1 MTQLAG
7 EVADGIVTH
16 PTNASPRYLRE
27 RTAPNLEAG
36 AQRARRSL
44 ADIGILAGGFVATG
58 PSAASVG
65 AERERIREYLTFL
78 YSTPQYWPSLEL
90 HGWLG
95 VGRKLHRLARDGRWT
110 EMRHLVT
117 DEMLDR
123 LVPAGTYDEIAE
135 ILDEWY
141 GGLATGITVPMPEDP
156 ADDPRVAAVVAA
168 LQDAKP

>member
-1 MTQLAG
+1 
-7 EVADGIVTH
+7 
-16 PTNASPRYLRE
+16 
-27 RTAPNLEAG
+27 
-36 AQRARRSL
+36 
-44 ADIGILAGGFVATG
+44 
-58 PSAASVG
+58 VG